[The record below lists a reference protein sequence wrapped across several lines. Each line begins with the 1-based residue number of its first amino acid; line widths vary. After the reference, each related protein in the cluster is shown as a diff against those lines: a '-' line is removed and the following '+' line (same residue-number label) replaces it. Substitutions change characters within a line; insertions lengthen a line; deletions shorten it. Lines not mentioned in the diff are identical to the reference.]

1 MDGKDWSL
9 VRENKLVRGGAR
21 LPGDWLELSVY
32 KTCCVLF
39 ITALKVIVSYVRH
52 HSISPLI
59 RPIVQNKKYVY
70 TFCFLRLL
78 LYINN
83 FIDDSNEILPSV

>member
-59 RPIVQNKKYVY
+59 RPVVQNKKICLHFMLFEATSIYQ
-70 TFCFLRLL
+70 
-78 LYINN
+78 
-83 FIDDSNEILPSV
+83 